1 MTFNAWQHPGVSSML
16 LYEGKAKKVFKYT
29 EDTVMMF
36 FKDDATAGN
45 RAKEAVFKGKGKLNA
60 SISAK
65 LFEHLH
71 TFDIDTHFIK
81 TNGEYEHE
89 CYKLDIIPIEV
100 IVRNRA
106 AGTFCKRYGLQVGA
120 SLRNTVVEF
129 CIKDDELNDPPISED
144 AIVGLNIT
152 DVITLNK
159 IRENSLRINDILANT
174 FKKCGLQLVDFKLEY
189 GLNKEGKL
197 LLADE
202 ICPDTMRLW
211 NNKNESFDKDL
222 FRNDSGDLLAGYRK
236 VQELL
241 INTL

>member
-1 MTFNAWQHPGVSSML
+1 MTNNAWQDPGIKSL
-16 LYEGKAKKVFKYT
+16 FLYEGKAKKVFQYT
-29 EDTVMMF
+29 DSTVMIY

-45 RAKEAVFKGKGKLNA
+45 RAKEAVFKGKGELNA
-60 SISAK
+60 DISGR
-65 LFEHLH
+65 LFSVLHEHQ
-71 TFDIDTHFIK
+71 IDTHFIGY
-81 TNGEYEHE
+81 NGTREHH
-89 CYKLDIIPIEV
+89 CHQLDIIPIEV

-106 AGTFCKRYGLQVGA
+106 AGTFCKRYGVKVGA
-120 SLRNTVVEF
+120 PLRNTVVEY

-152 DVITLNK
+152 DLLTLSK
-159 IRENSLRINDILANT
+159 IREISLKINVILTRT
-174 FKKCGLQLVDFKLEY
+174 FEKCRLQLVDFKLEF
-189 GLNKEGKL
+189 GLDKEGKL

-211 NNKNESFDKDL
+211 NDKNESFDKDL

>member
-1 MTFNAWQHPGVSSML
+1 MQGDINSML

-29 EDTVMMF
+29 DDTVMMF

-45 RAKEAVFKGKGKLNA
+45 RAKEAVFDGKGKLNA

-71 TFDIDTHFIK
+71 THGVETHFIK

-106 AGTFCKRYGLQVGA
+106 AGTFCKRYGVEVGTA
-120 SLRNTVVEF
+120 LKNVIVEW
-129 CIKDDELNDPPISED
+129 CVKDDALQDPPICDD
-144 AIVGLNIT
+144 AIVALGIT
-152 DVITLNK
+152 DVVTLNNMRATSIK
-159 IRENSLRINDILANT
+159 INSILT
-174 FKKCGLQLVDFKLEY
+174 HLFRRVGLKLVDFKLEF
-189 GLNKEGKL
+189 GLDREGKIL
-197 LLADE
+197 FADE

-211 NNKNESFDKDL
+211 NDQNESFDKDL

-236 VQELL
+236 VEELL

>member
-1 MTFNAWQHPGVSSML
+1 MREDINSML

-29 EDTVMMF
+29 DDTVMMF

-45 RAKEAVFKGKGKLNA
+45 RAKEAVFNGKGKLNA

-71 TFDIDTHFIK
+71 THGVETHFIK
-81 TNGEYEHE
+81 TNGEHEHE

-100 IVRNRA
+100 VVRNRA
-106 AGTFCKRYGLQVGA
+106 AGTFCKRYGVEVGTT
-120 SLRNTVVEF
+120 LKNVVVEW
-129 CIKDDELNDPPISED
+129 CVKDDALADPPICDD
-144 AIVGLNIT
+144 AIGALGITDTVTLNSMRQTSIKINSVLTHLFRRVGL
-152 DVITLNK
+152 K
-159 IRENSLRINDILANT
+159 
-174 FKKCGLQLVDFKLEY
+174 LVDFKLEF

-211 NNKNESFDKDL
+211 NDQNESFDKDL

-236 VQELL
+236 VEELL

>member
-1 MTFNAWQHPGVSSML
+1 MQKGINSLL

-29 EDTVMMF
+29 EDTVMMY

-45 RAKEAVFKGKGKLNA
+45 RAKEAKFEGKGELNA
-60 SISAK
+60 DISGR
-65 LFEHLH
+65 LFGVLHEHQ
-71 TFDIDTHFIK
+71 IDTHFIGL
-81 TNGEYEHE
+81 NGTREHR
-89 CYKLDIIPIEV
+89 CHKVDIIPIEV

-106 AGTFCKRYGLQVGA
+106 AGTFCKRYGVEVGTT
-120 SLRNTVVEF
+120 LKNVIVEW
-129 CIKDDELNDPPISED
+129 CVKDDALQDPPICDD
-144 AIVGLNIT
+144 AIVALGIT
-152 DVITLNK
+152 DIITLNSMRETSIK
-159 IRENSLRINDILANT
+159 INSILT
-174 FKKCGLQLVDFKLEY
+174 HLFRRVGLKLVDFKLEF
-189 GLNKEGKL
+189 GLDKEGKL

-211 NNKNESFDKDL
+211 NDQNESFDKDL

>member
-1 MTFNAWQHPGVSSML
+1 MQGDINSML

-29 EDTVMMF
+29 DDTVMMF

-45 RAKEAVFKGKGKLNA
+45 RAKEAVFDGKGKLNA

-71 TFDIDTHFIK
+71 THGVETHFIK

-106 AGTFCKRYGLQVGA
+106 AGTFCKRYGVEVGTA
-120 SLRNTVVEF
+120 LKNVIVEW
-129 CIKDDELNDPPISED
+129 CVKDDALQDPPICDD
-144 AIVGLNIT
+144 AIVALGIT
-152 DVITLNK
+152 DVVTLNNMRATSIK
-159 IRENSLRINDILANT
+159 INSILT
-174 FKKCGLQLVDFKLEY
+174 HLFRRVGLKLVDFKLEF

-211 NNKNESFDKDL
+211 NDQNESFDKDL

-236 VQELL
+236 VEELL

>member
-1 MTFNAWQHPGVSSML
+1 MQGGINSLL

-45 RAKEAVFKGKGKLNA
+45 RAKEAKFEGKGELNA
-60 SISAK
+60 DISGR
-65 LFEHLH
+65 LFGVLHEHQ
-71 TFDIDTHFIK
+71 IDTHFIGY
-81 TNGEYEHE
+81 NGTREHR
-89 CYKLDIIPIEV
+89 CHKVDIIPIEV

-106 AGTFCKRYGLQVGA
+106 AGTFCKRYGVELGA

-129 CIKDDELNDPPISED
+129 CIKDDDLNDPPISED

-152 DVITLNK
+152 DIVTLDK
-159 IRENSLRINDILANT
+159 IRGTSKLINAILTRT
-174 FKKCGLQLVDFKLEY
+174 FEKCGLELVDFKLEF
-189 GLNKEGKL
+189 GLDKEGKL

-211 NNKNESFDKDL
+211 NDKNESFDKDL

>member
-1 MTFNAWQHPGVSSML
+1 MQEDIKNFL
-16 LYEGKAKKVFKYT
+16 LYEGKAKKVFKHT
-29 EDTVMMF
+29 EDTVIMY

-45 RAKEAVFKGKGKLNA
+45 RAKEAVFEGKGKLNA

-65 LFEHLH
+65 LLSHLAMH
-71 TFDIDTHFIK
+71 GVETHFIELDGTRAHHCK
-81 TNGEYEHE
+81 
-89 CYKLDIIPIEV
+89 KLDIIPIEV
-100 IVRNRA
+100 IVRNIA
-106 AGTFCKRYGLQVGA
+106 AGTFCKRYGVEVGKA
-120 SLRNTVVEF
+120 LRNTVVEF

-159 IRENSLRINDILANT
+159 MRETSLRINDILTHT
-174 FKKCGLQLVDFKLEY
+174 FKKCHLQLVDFKLEF
-189 GLNKEGKL
+189 GLDKEGKL

-211 NNKNESFDKDL
+211 NDKNESFDKDL
-222 FRNDSGDLLAGYRK
+222 FRNDSGDLLAGYRE
-236 VQELL
+236 VRRLL

>member
-1 MTFNAWQHPGVSSML
+1 MQGGINSLL

-45 RAKEAVFKGKGKLNA
+45 RAKEAVFEGKGKLNA

-71 TFDIDTHFIK
+71 TFGIDTHFIK

-106 AGTFCKRYGLQVGA
+106 AGTFCKRYGVEVGTA
-120 SLRNTVVEF
+120 LKNVIVEW
-129 CIKDDELNDPPISED
+129 CVKDDALQDPPICDD
-144 AIVGLNIT
+144 AIVALGIT
-152 DVITLNK
+152 DIITLNSMRETSIK
-159 IRENSLRINDILANT
+159 INSILT
-174 FKKCGLQLVDFKLEY
+174 HLFRRVGLKLVDFKLEF
-189 GLNKEGKL
+189 GLDKEGKL

-211 NNKNESFDKDL
+211 NDQNESFDKDL

-236 VQELL
+236 VEELL

>member
-1 MTFNAWQHPGVSSML
+1 MQNGTDSIL
-16 LYEGKAKKVFKYT
+16 LYEGKAKKVFKST

-45 RAKEAVFKGKGKLNA
+45 RAKEAVFQGKGELN
-60 SISAK
+60 SNISGM
-65 LFEHLH
+65 LFELLH
-71 TFDIDTHFIK
+71 QYQIETHFIRR
-81 TNGEYEHE
+81 NGLREHH
-89 CYKLDIIPIEV
+89 CHKVDIIPIEV

-106 AGTFCKRYGLQVGA
+106 AGTFCKRYGVEVGA
-120 SLRNTVVEF
+120 PLRNTVVEF

-159 IRENSLRINDILANT
+159 MRENSLRINDILTNT
-174 FKKCGLQLVDFKLEY
+174 FDKCKLKLIDFKLEF
-189 GLNKEGKL
+189 GLDREGKL

-211 NNKNESFDKDL
+211 NDKNESFDKDL
-222 FRNDSGDLLAGYRK
+222 FRNDSGDLLAGYRE
-236 VQELL
+236 VRRLL